1 MKKIWEDV
9 ILFASVLIL
18 IFYLFGILIIVTGY
32 LPQDYWKII
41 FVTIITP
48 FVFLFCSWTYF
59 KFYGGIFKKIFNFTK
74 SFVAFDYNKNRAN
87 QKYKFWFIGYL
98 FGSGLY
104 FLIFAT
110 YFYFADF
117 KDVSQVI
124 FLAWFG
130 LIFVRL
136 LHFYGTLY
144 SFCLIIGNVI
154 LFAFIPFGILLLV
167 GYYGFVRPRILWIEM
182 SIYIFY
188 SFLFI
193 LSTLLTEIFVGMAKK
208 RVKNRR

>member
-18 IFYLFGILIIVTGY
+18 VFYLLGILFIVTGVLLQGY
-32 LPQDYWKII
+32 LISI
-41 FVTIITP
+41 FVIIVTP
-48 FVFLFCSWTYF
+48 FVFLFCSWIYF
-59 KFYGGIFKKIFNFTK
+59 KFYGGFLKKVFNFIR
-74 SFVAFDYNKNRAN
+74 SFIAFDYNKNRAN
-87 QKYKFWFIGYL
+87 QKYKFWFIGYI

-110 YFYFADF
+110 YFYFAAF
-117 KDVSQVI
+117 KDVPQVI

-136 LHFYGTLY
+136 LHIYGTLH
-144 SFCLIIGNVI
+144 SFCLRIGDVII
-154 LFAFIPFGILLLV
+154 FAFIPFGILLLI
-167 GYYGFVRPRILWIEM
+167 GYYGFVRPRILWTEM
-182 SIYIFY
+182 AIYIFF

-193 LSTLLTEIFVGMAKK
+193 LSTLLTEVFVDMAKK
-208 RVKNRR
+208 WVRNL

>member
-1 MKKIWEDV
+1 MKRIWEDI
-9 ILFASVLIL
+9 ILFASVLFL
-18 IFYLFGILIIVTGY
+18 IFYLFWILIIVTRC
-32 LPQDYWKII
+32 LPLDYWKLI

-48 FVFLFCSWTYF
+48 FVFLFCGWIYF
-59 KFYGGIFKKIFNFTK
+59 KFYGEFFKKAFNFTR
-74 SFVAFDYNKNRAN
+74 SFIAFDYNKNRAN
-87 QKYKFWFIGYL
+87 EKYKFWFIGYL

-110 YFYFADF
+110 YFYFAGF
-117 KDVSQVI
+117 KDISLVI

-144 SFCLIIGNVI
+144 SFCLTIGNVI
-154 LFAFIPFGILLLV
+154 LFAFIPFGVLLLI
-167 GYYGFVRPRILWIEM
+167 GYYGFTRPKILWIEM
-182 SIYIFY
+182 AIYIFY

-193 LSTLLTEIFVGMAKK
+193 LSTLLTEIFVGMVKK
-208 RVKNRR
+208 RFKK